1 MKMVRRIKLGEVEIF
16 RRLRLSSL
24 NESPSAFKTT
34 WESAVN
40 RSFESWCDQADST
53 AQGSD
58 RATFIAFSGDEPV
71 GIAAIYRDEK
81 RSNVGEILQ
90 VWVAPEYRGKGIALD
105 LIDTVFHW
113 AGRNGFR
120 EIMATITKGNMR
132 AQRLYQKYGFKL
144 VYGALL
150 EGADDPVL
158 LKKIDVEQGA

>member
-1 MKMVRRIKLGEVEIF
+1 MKMARRIKLGEAEIF
-16 RRLRLSSL
+16 KHLRLSSL
-24 NESPSAFKTT
+24 NESPSAFRTT

-58 RATFIAFSGDEPV
+58 CATFIAFFCGEPI

-81 RSNVGEILQ
+81 RSDVGEVLQ

-105 LIDTVFHW
+105 LMDTVFHW

-132 AQRLYQKYGFKL
+132 AQRFYQKYGFKL
-144 VYGALL
+144 VDGASLDVP
-150 EGADDPVL
+150 DDPVL